1 MFWMVTRPSTR
12 SLRGATATIKAV
24 LVALLA
30 ALPAL
35 HVPASAGAASLSTRP
50 AIAVAY

>member
-1 MFWMVTRPSTR
+1 MFWMITRPGTH

-35 HVPASAGAASLSTRP
+35 HVPASAGASPLYQTGNSRGL
-50 AIAVAY
+50 